1 MLYVFFLLLKISLLT
16 IFILIISQGLPQN
29 SKSMDLKKEDE
40 ENVAYQEEAP
50 AVPPKIPDSHLEKVT
65 FIVIIFISMFQFSF
79 HPKLY
84 RPKCI

>member
-1 MLYVFFLLLKISLLT
+1 MLYVFLLLLKISVLT

-65 FIVIIFISMFQFSF
+65 FTIIYLFQYVNSS
-79 HPKLY
+79 
-84 RPKCI
+84 IENGV

>member
-1 MLYVFFLLLKISLLT
+1 
-16 IFILIISQGLPQN
+16 
-29 SKSMDLKKEDE
+29 MDLKKEDE

-65 FIVIIFISMFQFSF
+65 FIVIIFISMSHNFN
-79 HPKLY
+79 PKLY